1 MGNEDIDLLKITRG
15 SVTAPAGCGKTQLIV
30 EALKSTNLENP
41 ILVLTHTNAGVT
53 ALKARLK
60 RNQVPSK
67 NYRLATIDGWTL
79 QIVSMFPM
87 RSAILPECLELLN
100 PSCDYPALRGAAEK
114 LLREQHIKSI
124 IETNYSHLIVDEYQ
138 DCSKSQHE
146 IIVHL
151 STMLPTCVLGDPLQA
166 IFGFK
171 GNVLVD
177 WMKDVQTYFK
187 PAGELSIPWRWINVG
202 AEELGRWLLRCRDD
216 LLNSRP
222 LNFSNIPKEVTLIK
236 LTGSDHEKIITAAS
250 KKSSN
255 ESDNTLLIGNSMN
268 PQSRYDIARSVFGA
282 TTVEPVDF
290 KDLISFADK
299 YNQSSPLIS
308 ILELAKNLMT
318 GIGNLNLETRI
329 QTLLKGK
336 EKNPASALETFA
348 LHFIKNPTYQGSVDF
363 LELLKSQ
370 PSIRVFRPEIYYA
383 CIKGF
388 QIVIS
393 DQDIT
398 LKEAMIRVREQNK
411 FSGRNIS
418 KRAIGSTLLLKG
430 LESEHC
436 VILDA
441 DSLDYKN
448 LYVAMTR
455 GSKTLTICSSKLF

>member
-1 MGNEDIDLLKITRG
+1 MDNEDINLLKITRG

-30 EALKSTNLENP
+30 EALKSTTHQNP

-60 RNQVPSK
+60 RNQVPSR
-67 NYRLATIDGWTL
+67 NYKLATIDGWTL

-87 RSAILPECLELLN
+87 RSAIQPECLDLLN
-100 PSCDYPALRGAAEK
+100 PSRDYPALRIAAEK

-138 DCSKSQHE
+138 DCSKTQHE

-177 WMKDVQTYFK
+177 WIKDVQSYFK
-187 PAGELSIPWRWINVG
+187 PSGELSTPWRWINVG
-202 AEELGRWLLRCRDD
+202 AEELGQWLLQCRND
-216 LLNSRP
+216 LLTGNP

-236 LTGSDHEKIITAAS
+236 LTGSDHEKLISAAS
-250 KKSSN
+250 KKSSD

-268 PQSRYDIARSVFGA
+268 AQSRYDIARSVFGA
-282 TTVEPVDF
+282 TTIEPVDF
-290 KDLISFADK
+290 RDLIVFSDN
-299 YNQSSPLIS
+299 YNQATPLSS

-318 GIGNLNLETRI
+318 GIGNLNIEARI

-336 EKNPASALETFA
+336 ERNPASSLETFV
-348 LHFIKNPTYQGSVDF
+348 LHFIKNPSYQQSVDF

-370 PSIRVFRPEIYYA
+370 LNVRVFRPEIYYA

-393 DQDIT
+393 DQDLT

-411 FSGRNIS
+411 FSGRSIS

-436 VILDA
+436 VVLDA
-441 DSLDYKN
+441 DSLDFRN